1 MRIVGLKTL
10 KRYEREILLAL
21 DEHANMFKLIGT
33 DGKFGGAN
41 ETPRYYQIHVL
52 KDNVIQFRSTQKHN
66 LGFSIPL
73 KGDDIRDDNYLMDYS
88 DIWEWFKKLR
98 TNFLIDYHPTIDAG
112 YPYFEDFD
120 YSLRQTKGN
129 AIRLS

>member
-1 MRIVGLKTL
+1 MNIIDLEDVQ
-10 KRYEREILLAL
+10 RYEREILLAL
-21 DEHANMFKLIGT
+21 DEHANMFKLIGSS
-33 DGKFGGAN
+33 GKWGGVN
-41 ETPRYYQIHVL
+41 ETPRYYNIHDL
-52 KDNVIQFRSTQKHN
+52 EDNMLQFRSTQKHG

-73 KGDDIRDDNYLMDYS
+73 KGDDIRDDNELLDYS

-120 YSLRQTKGN
+120 YSLRLKKSG
-129 AIRLS
+129 AIRLF